1 LAFGAS
7 EDGDS
12 MFLWNVSIDLQI
24 HTAKTQDFFYNNMS
38 KLD

>member
-1 LAFGAS
+1 LVFGAS

-12 MFLWNVSIDLQI
+12 MFLWNVSINLQI
-24 HTAKTQDFFYNNMS
+24 HTAKTQDFYNNMS